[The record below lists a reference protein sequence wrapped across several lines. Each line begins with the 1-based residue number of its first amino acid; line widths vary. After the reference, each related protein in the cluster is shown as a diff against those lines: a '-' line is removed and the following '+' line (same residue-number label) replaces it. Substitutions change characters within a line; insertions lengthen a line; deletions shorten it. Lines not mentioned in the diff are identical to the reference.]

1 MELAELV
8 GLRPVPCAGLLVMLT
23 QRCPLAC
30 AHCSTSSTPR
40 GTDQDAADLLR
51 FINSCG
57 PTDRPELVLLTGG
70 EPLLIPE
77 LVRELATSARA
88 VGTRSALLSGMFFAR
103 EGRIPERVL
112 RAITAVDHFSASID
126 AFHEREVAR
135 ADVLRALATVLDAGI
150 PVSLHVTGTG
160 PDDPYLADLT
170 GEVRRTFGDT
180 VPMLVN
186 EVRAVGRAAAWA
198 DPARVT
204 ATATPGAAMESAG
217 GPLPCAMA
225 AWPVVAADG
234 TVLACCNQET
244 VDRRPAPAHLRLG
257 HIAVDD
263 WPTVRQRALR
273 SPALR
278 MLRAV
283 GPTHLYAR
291 FGEPQDGA
299 ERCAGYCD
307 GCRALGEHPEVLA
320 GATLA
325 GTGPVGE
332 LLDLQAART
341 QSSAGPAALVRRFGC
356 APYADLVELSP
367 TRLTARQLPSAEA
380 PAGRAGNR

>member
-150 PVSLHVTGTG
+150 PVSLHITGTG

-244 VDRRPAPAHLRLG
+244 VDRRPPPPTCGSATSPWTTGRRCGNGPCAARRCGCCAPSVQPTCTPGSANRRTAPSAAPG
-257 HIAVDD
+257 TATAAAPWASIPRC
-263 WPTVRQRALR
+263 WPVPPWPAPGRWASCSTSRPPARSRRPGRQRW
-273 SPALR
+273 
-278 MLRAV
+278 
-283 GPTHLYAR
+283 
-291 FGEPQDGA
+291 
-299 ERCAGYCD
+299 CD
-307 GCRALGEHPEVLA
+307 AS
-320 GATLA
+320 
-325 GTGPVGE
+325 
-332 LLDLQAART
+332 AAR
-341 QSSAGPAALVRRFGC
+341 
-356 APYADLVELSP
+356 P
-367 TRLTARQLPSAEA
+367 TRTWWSCRRP
-380 PAGRAGNR
+380 G